1 MNIHLKWDVPWRE
14 VLFLLLIPAS
24 VLAQVSPREMV
35 EQMVHNELE
44 SQKEPRYWMYLDRT
58 EKPGRTEVDRVIQ
71 TPECWLSW
79 PVSLNG
85 KAPTEREI
93 RNARGQLKSL
103 VNDASVRKKNRED
116 IDADGRKSDELLKML
131 PDAFLFARDGR
142 QGKSVRLKFRPNP
155 RYRPPSNEAKV
166 FHSMKGILL
175 IDAREIRLAQLS
187 GSLMSDVEFGFGILG
202 KLRKG
207 GTFEVVQSE
216 VAPNDWEVSLLD
228 VHISGRALFFHT
240 IGEQQRE
247 VRSQFQPVRPQLSL
261 AEAASRIAGN
271 SNQTLARSQGSR

>member
-1 MNIHLKWDVPWRE
+1 M
-14 VLFLLLIPAS
+14 
-24 VLAQVSPREMV
+24 
-35 EQMVHNELE
+35 
-44 SQKEPRYWMYLDRT
+44 
-58 EKPGRTEVDRVIQ
+58 DRVIQ

-85 KAPTEREI
+85 KSPTEREI
-93 RNARGQLKSL
+93 SNARDQLESL
-103 VNDASVRKKNRED
+103 VNDPNVRKKNRGE
-116 IDADGRKSDELLKML
+116 IDADSRKSDELLNML
-131 PDAFLFARDGR
+131 PDAFLFADDGR
-142 QGKSVRLKFRPNP
+142 EGKSVRLKFRPNP
-155 RYRPPSNEAKV
+155 RYRPRSNKSRV

-175 IDAREIRLAQLS
+175 IDAREIRLARLS

-207 GTFEVVQSE
+207 GTFDVVQTE

-247 VRSQFQPVRPQLSL
+247 VRSQFQPVRPELTL
-261 AEAASRIAGN
+261 AEAASRIDGN
-271 SNQTLARSQGSR
+271 SN